1 MASRTEACGGTASA
15 DYDIA
20 HKLSPY
26 LDLHLMIPIL
36 DWLSNQNMYDAKTV
50 LGAQFDLAKRTN
62 MADYAIDIYKKFH
75 EVETEPEDM
84 TKKRSDVAETYSS
97 YMDSNSE
104 PTLLKLLRDQQEIT
118 RLRNAGKF
126 NFEGLKE
133 EHQMEA
139 HEVEILYDLAKF
151 LMDCGQYSETCKNL
165 MWYRELAPPESD
177 RSFQALWG
185 LFAAQILDTSTDPN
199 QKMKT
204 LHKLR
209 EAIDS
214 RSEKDCSPLEKL
226 QQRTW
231 LIHWSLFV
239 FLRREDAARQICEF
253 FFTPQ
258 ESSRGGNRN
267 SSGSNEYMN
276 VVQTN
281 CPWILRY
288 ISAAAVIQNWKR
300 NTQELVK
307 VIKQEKE
314 SYSDPITRMLQ
325 CLYVDFDLEGAQEE
339 LSKCESLLKSDYFL
353 AQNAFANEF
362 VMCSRKMI
370 FTKYCLIHQK
380 IDMHKLAGQLRM
392 SFEEFE
398 KWMVDLIRSQR
409 RSESNAQLDDAKIDT
424 ERGIAILEV
433 RYPSIY
439 ERIIQKTE
447 DLTYRSYELAGNL
460 SKARLK

>member
-1 MASRTEACGGTASA
+1 
-15 DYDIA
+15 
-20 HKLSPY
+20 
-26 LDLHLMIPIL
+26 
-36 DWLSNQNMYDAKTV
+36 
-50 LGAQFDLAKRTN
+50 
-62 MADYAIDIYKKFH
+62 
-75 EVETEPEDM
+75 
-84 TKKRSDVAETYSS
+84 
-97 YMDSNSE
+97 
-104 PTLLKLLRDQQEIT
+104 
-118 RLRNAGKF
+118 
-126 NFEGLKE
+126 
-133 EHQMEA
+133 
-139 HEVEILYDLAKF
+139 
-151 LMDCGQYSETCKNL
+151 MDCGQYSETCKNL

-185 LFAAQILDTSTDPN
+185 LFAAQILD
-199 QKMKT
+199 
-204 LHKLR
+204 
-209 EAIDS
+209 
-214 RSEKDCSPLEKL
+214 
-226 QQRTW
+226 
-231 LIHWSLFV
+231 
-239 FLRREDAARQICEF
+239 
-253 FFTPQ
+253 
-258 ESSRGGNRN
+258 
-267 SSGSNEYMN
+267 
-276 VVQTN
+276 
-281 CPWILRY
+281 
-288 ISAAAVIQNWKR
+288 
-300 NTQELVK
+300 TQELVK